1 MGISVLSK
9 VKYKTNIF
17 RAEKN
22 KIKIISKAK
31 KDIKNSKTPSVIY
44 SQLIKTH
51 IGINNRVKITNQK
64 EMPSTPNLAS
74 LLKNTYFVWN

>member
-51 IGINNRVKITNQK
+51 IGINNKVKITNQK